1 MSMQISLI
9 FSQDSRKRLQFN
21 SVYSEKLQSPFIK
34 DTDEGKD
41 FIENLVF
48 FFRSFSGLKGK
59 TRVGQSIHN

>member
-41 FIENLVF
+41 FIETLVF

-59 TRVGQSIHN
+59 TRIGQSIHN